1 METGD
6 WWRAP
11 QFVSRHRKLSY
22 EFSVDKTVQKRS
34 KKGRVFNYMPHLVW
48 EKVSA
53 ANLHIC
59 EKFNLVPI
67 FILSAL
73 EAG

>member
-1 METGD
+1 MDTGEL
-6 WWRAP
+6 
-11 QFVSRHRKLSY
+11 LSL
-22 EFSVDKTVQKRS
+22 SPATQNCRMNVDKTVQKRS